1 MLPNKAPKEVDLL
14 HTHTHTH
21 THIYICQ
28 YQPRKCEIFSQL
40 KLDKLQAFALLKSK

>member
-14 HTHTHTH
+14 HTH